1 MSADRVE
8 VHPVGADRWADL
20 TDLFGP
26 SGAYSGCWCMWWRI
40 PGGEF
45 SRNGNAGNRA
55 ALDRLVADGEP
66 VGLLGYRAG
75 RPVGWITLAPRA
87 AYTRVLRS
95 PALKP
100 EPGAADDPAVWSV
113 PCFFTRRGE
122 RGGGVADAMLAG
134 AVDAARAAGARQVEG
149 YPVDTAD
156 HRPPAAELFTGTV
169 GQFKRAGFTVVRR
182 PATGR
187 RVVMRLALDP

>member
-1 MSADRVE
+1 MSIE
-8 VHPVGADRWADL
+8 VRPVGADRWADL

-45 SRNGNAGNRA
+45 SGNGNAGNRA
-55 ALDRLVADGEP
+55 ALERLVAAGEP
-66 VGLLGYRAG
+66 VGLLGYRDG
-75 RPVGWITLAPRA
+75 RPVGWVTLSPRA

-100 EPGAADDPAVWSV
+100 EPGAAGDDVWSV

-122 RGGGVADAMLAG
+122 RGGGVAEAMLAG
-134 AVDAARAAGARQVEG
+134 AVDAARAARAGQLEG
-149 YPVDTAD
+149 YPVDTATG
-156 HRPPAAELFTGTV
+156 RKPAAAELYTGTV
-169 GQFKRAGFTVVRR
+169 GLFERAGFAVVRR

-187 RVVMRLALDP
+187 RVVMRRDLA